1 MRASQSPQQDSASE
15 APTDVRQ
22 AEARAAAEAQSLG
35 PRRRLRQPLC
45 VLALTLV
52 GAALVAF
59 EYRRLGSSPT
69 LQAGTLGAFAL
80 GSALTWIVRLRVEAG
95 QKARALRTQAQALQ
109 AEVSESQSQLK
120 RVTEGF
126 EAELSSHIQTQ
137 EELQE
142 AKLAAEEA
150 ARRKSSFLAAM
161 SHEIRTP
168 MNGIVGMTE
177 LLMDTDLTPEQRE
190 FGKTVRS
197 SADALLILINDIL
210 DFSKIEAGKLELE
223 ECEFSLRKKIE
234 DSFELMA
241 ESAQEKGLELYYDLD
256 QSIPDMRLGDPSRL
270 RQILLNLIGNS
281 IKFTGHGEVF
291 LRVVDVEDAPG
302 MLRFE
307 VTDTGIGISPE
318 AQQKLFHPFAQAER
332 TTTRKFGGTGLGL
345 AICRQVSELMGGSI
359 GVDSTRDV
367 GSTFWFTAVL
377 PESPQQAAPSIPSHF
392 KGLRALCLDSS
403 KASVTILARTLSQW
417 GLETSIA
424 TESHSACEQLDRAR
438 RESRP
443 FDIFIEGGNLHSLSV
458 AQMRKTAKLCC
469 DSGTAIIWHAPFD
482 QRYLN
487 AQHIEMGYRALV
499 NKPCSNGSLIE
510 AMERALQSNPRK
522 PRVQKDSNSTPN
534 YGPLNLSVL
543 LAEDNPVNRKVAVH
557 MLTKLGC
564 TTTIAE
570 NGAKAVDQIIHK
582 RFDLVLMDCEMPVM
596 NGFQATAEIRML
608 EGNNRHTPIIA
619 MTARA
624 MRGDREECLQAGMDS
639 YLSKPVKLSQLHATL
654 CEISAGEDSTQSI
667 SEVGASERN
676 GSSGQLYSE
685 LRELCNKCEL
695 DAGKRLIESLDL
707 LLNHPQ
713 RLVAA
718 MEIEF
723 EDLPAALPAAGS
735 DQMVTPLEQLRD
747 LMQAACAADGEQCW
761 SDLEAALELVSSTL
775 QEALPTSST

>member
-1 MRASQSPQQDSASE
+1 MRASQAPQQDSASQ
-15 APTDVRQ
+15 AAADVSQ
-22 AEARAAAEAQSLG
+22 AEGRAAAGTRPFQQE
-35 PRRRLRQPLC
+35 RRILQPLS
-45 VLALTLV
+45 VLVLTLV
-52 GAALVAF
+52 GASLVAF
-59 EYRRLGSSPT
+59 EYRQVDGPSLP
-69 LQAGTLGAFAL
+69 QAGTLGAFAL
-80 GSALTWIVRLRVEAG
+80 GSALTWLIRLRVEAG
-95 QKARALRTQAQALQ
+95 QKARALRTQTEALQ
-109 AEVSESQSQLK
+109 AEVSESQSQLL

-190 FGKTVRS
+190 FGRTVRS

-223 ECEFSLRKKIE
+223 ECEFSLRKTIE
-234 DSFELMA
+234 DSFELLA

-256 QSIPDMRLGDPSRL
+256 QSIPDTRLGDPSRL

-281 IKFTGHGEVF
+281 IKFTGRGEVS
-291 LRVVDVEDAPG
+291 LRVVGVDDAPG

-318 AQQKLFHPFAQAER
+318 AQQKLFQPFSQAER
-332 TTTRKFGGTGLGL
+332 TTSRKFGGTGLGL

-359 GVDSTRDV
+359 GVNSTRGE

-377 PESPQQAAPSIPSHF
+377 AESTQQTAPSIPSHF

-403 KASVTILARTLSQW
+403 KARVTLLARTLSLW

-424 TESHSACEQLDRAR
+424 TEAHSACEQLDRAR

-443 FDIFIEGGNLHSLSV
+443 FDLFIEGGNLHSLSV
-458 AQMRKTAKLCC
+458 AQMRKTAKLCG
-469 DSGTAIIWHAPFD
+469 DTGTAIIWHAPFD
-482 QRYLN
+482 QRCLD

-499 NKPCSNGSLIE
+499 NKPCSNAALIE
-510 AMERALQSNPRK
+510 AMERALQSNSQK
-522 PRVQKDSNSTPN
+522 PRGHKDTHRAPN

-608 EGNNRHTPIIA
+608 EGSNRHTPIIA

-624 MRGDREECLQAGMDS
+624 MRGDREECLQAGMDD
-639 YLSKPVKLSQLHATL
+639 YLSKPVKLSQLHAVL
-654 CEISAGEDSTQSI
+654 SEISVGEETSPSI
-667 SEVGASERN
+667 SEGSPSEP
-676 GSSGQLYSE
+676 GGISSQLYAE

-695 DAGKRLIESLDL
+695 NAGKRLLESLDL
-707 LLNHPQ
+707 LLRHPL

-718 MEIEF
+718 TELDF
-723 EDLPAALPAAGS
+723 EDLPAALPASRSEQRA
-735 DQMVTPLEQLRD
+735 TPLEQLRD
-747 LMQAACAADGEQCW
+747 LMQTACAADGHQGW

-775 QEALPTSST
+775 QAALPTSTP